1 MAPLPMGFLYD
12 SVGPRICSIV
22 ANALVGIGCIIFA
35 NAQTL
40 NQFIIGASVFSFG
53 GAGIQFSLVHLRN
66 LFPAFQNLVMSGIMG
81 MITLSFGI
89 LPLMGAIWEKFDIDF
104 RTLFGVHGTI
114 VLCSSILSFF
124 IWPDVPFDAQD
135 YEQNNPLE
143 QGIIPLSDDKTT
155 QFSERA
161 TRLHHIPFT
170 APDTKLFHQSLQSY
184 LRSGSSL
191 DLQRSMSF
199 FQSRQAVETGD
210 PSAIAKMSLK
220 DLPFLKQVS
229 SGSYARMTFMFTT
242 TNFISNLYIASV
254 ATELGDQ
261 GVYNASEQHILIQL
275 D

>member
-1 MAPLPMGFLYD
+1 
-12 SVGPRICSIV
+12 
-22 ANALVGIGCIIFA
+22 
-35 NAQTL
+35 
-40 NQFIIGASVFSFG
+40 
-53 GAGIQFSLVHLRN
+53 
-66 LFPAFQNLVMSGIMG
+66 
-81 MITLSFGI
+81 
-89 LPLMGAIWEKFDIDF
+89 MGAIWEKFDVDF

-135 YEQNNPLE
+135 YEKKNPTE
-143 QGIIPLSDDKTT
+143 QGMIPLSDDKPNH
-155 QFSERA
+155 FSERV
-161 TRLHHIPFT
+161 TRLHPIPFT

-242 TNFISNLYIASV
+242 TNFISNLYIASL
-254 ATELGDQ
+254 ATEVSWIYFLLLPSGIQ
-261 GVYNASEQHILIQL
+261 KIEKIPYNRIMLPNLTSFIFVNFLAWRPGRI
-275 D
+275 